1 MWTSPASALT
11 LVIAS
16 ADSYCLTR
24 TLCCPVTGS
33 TQTLLISHA
42 NCSWTSTLHIY
53 DSDSQG
59 QIKPM
64 VYCVVPWEVQHRLT
78 SCPPLSILSGW
89 DVRNLHNMPR
99 ASPTPCLLTID
110 STFKLGTK
118 RKPSSLLLLLSSTYS
133 QQGKCLIHLT
143 WWYIFPFFQIQLTP
157 AMFKCSIS
165 SVIEYVIEMPWGD
178 ASGNANNA
186 CKHQIS
192 KVNIVI
198 ILRILTWVSEHLS
211 SNPCS
216 EEWETE
222 KFRYSPTLELF
233 QIQRIWSP
241 PFLHC

>member
-16 ADSYCLTR
+16 ADSYCFTS
-24 TLCCPVTGS
+24 TLCCHGTGS

-42 NCSWTSTLHIY
+42 NCSWASTLHIY

-59 QIKPM
+59 QTKPM
-64 VYCVVPWEVQHRLT
+64 VYCVVPWEVQYCLT
-78 SCPPLSILSGW
+78 SCSPLSILLGW
-89 DVRNLHNMPR
+89 DVRNLHSMPR
-99 ASPTPCLLTID
+99 ASPTSRLLTID

-118 RKPSSLLLLLSSTYS
+118 RNPSSLLLLLSSTYS
-133 QQGKCLIHLT
+133 QQGKFLICLT
-143 WWYIFPFFQIQLTP
+143 WWYIFPFFQIQHTP
-157 AMFKCSIS
+157 DMFKCSTS
-165 SVIEYVIEMPWGD
+165 SGIEYVIEMPWVD

-198 ILRILTWVSEHLS
+198 ILRILTRVSEHLS

-222 KFRYSPTLELF
+222 KCRYSPTLELF
-233 QIQRIWSP
+233 QIQRIWSL